1 MNFFFALIGYFILST
16 LLLLLFYIY
25 SKQTDKKTRY
35 LKALLSSLLGL
46 IALVILIIVYKFNQ
60 DTINFTYGKIKDNY
74 LDGLQGDI
82 FSYRGCCKTKINMQ
96 CYESEKLA
104 GYAVDS
110 DFVHTSAAVPALYL

>member
-16 LLLLLFYIY
+16 LLLLLFYVY

-46 IALVILIIVYKFNQ
+46 IASIILIVVYKFNQ

-82 FSYRGCCKTKINMQ
+82 FSYNFNDNTLLIIISIITFIFFFYVGRKSSK
-96 CYESEKLA
+96 
-104 GYAVDS
+104 
-110 DFVHTSAAVPALYL
+110 

>member
-1 MNFFFALIGYFILST
+1 MNFFFTLIGYFILSAL

-46 IALVILIIVYKFNQ
+46 IASIILIVVYKFNQ

-82 FSYRGCCKTKINMQ
+82 FSYNF
-96 CYESEKLA
+96 
-104 GYAVDS
+104 S
-110 DFVHTSAAVPALYL
+110 DNTLLIIISIITFIFFFYVGRKSSK